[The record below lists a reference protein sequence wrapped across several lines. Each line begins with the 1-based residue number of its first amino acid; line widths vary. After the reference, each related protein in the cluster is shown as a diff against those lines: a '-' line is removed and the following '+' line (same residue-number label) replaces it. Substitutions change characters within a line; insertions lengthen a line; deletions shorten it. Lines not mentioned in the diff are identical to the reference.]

1 MVDTVIP
8 LNLGHSGGDFPLL
21 SKINWAIISQTKACQ
36 CSQNLLK
43 SLGWFYSTR
52 LWYIYIFYWLFIIT
66 FLVLCKQTYR
76 SNERNSSINSDAF
89 AKATGNDS
97 WKLKVETVPQAEVVQ
112 GGKWPLQGPE
122 KLLAPEEGMD
132 HAFYYLE
139 QLSILA

>member
-21 SKINWAIISQTKACQ
+21 SKINWASISQTKACQ

-43 SLGWFYSTR
+43 SLGWFYSTK
-52 LWYIYIFYWLFIIT
+52 LWYIYIFYWLFIII

-89 AKATGNDS
+89 GKATGNDS

-122 KLLAPEEGMD
+122 KLLAPEKGMD